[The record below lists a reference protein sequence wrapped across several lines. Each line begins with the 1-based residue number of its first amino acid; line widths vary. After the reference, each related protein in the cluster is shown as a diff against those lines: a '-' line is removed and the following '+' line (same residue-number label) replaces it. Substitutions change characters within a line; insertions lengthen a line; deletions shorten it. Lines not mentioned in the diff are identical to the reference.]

1 MRYAVGMIEPAALL
15 FDMDGLM
22 IDSEPWWFE
31 VERDYARAHGAA
43 WSLADAQS
51 GAGGGLR
58 RAAIRIGE
66 AIARLGGAPQDPDAG
81 VADLVR
87 RFLARLEASR
97 NLPPDAPGALALK
110 PGCLELIAA
119 ARATADGAPPLAMA
133 VASSNVRAIVTAVL
147 AHFGLARHFDAV
159 VTGDDI
165 IAPKPAPDVFL
176 EAARRLGI
184 PPSACVVLEDAVA
197 GATAGHAAGMHVI
210 AVPEHGTHVP
220 RSAFDGIAT
229 YVVRDLFEARTH
241 LRLPADRGS
250 AGPTPA
256 PAPRP

>member
-1 MRYAVGMIEPAALL
+1 MRYAVPMLEPAALL

-31 VERDYARAHGAA
+31 VERDYARAHGAE
-43 WSLADAQS
+43 WSLAAAQT

-58 RAAIRIGE
+58 RAAMRIGE
-66 AIARLGGAPQDPDAG
+66 AIARVGGVPPDPDAG

-87 RFLARLEASR
+87 RFLVRMEASR
-97 NLPPDAPGALALK
+97 DLPPDAPGALALK
-110 PGCLELIAA
+110 PGCLALIAA
-119 ARATADGAPPLAMA
+119 ARAAADGRPPLPIA

-147 AHFGLARHFDAV
+147 AHFDLARHFDAI

-165 IAPKPAPDVFL
+165 ATPKPAPDVFL
-176 EAARRLGI
+176 EAARRLGV

-210 AVPEHGTHVP
+210 AVPEHAAHVA
-220 RSAFDGIAT
+220 RAAFDGIAT
-229 YVVRDLFEARTH
+229 HVVRDLFEARTH
-241 LRLPADRGS
+241 LRLPADR
-250 AGPTPA
+250 APTP
-256 PAPRP
+256 RSR